1 MEPLWAGGY
10 FFRWMVYS
18 PHPRLPCLGG
28 ATLAG
33 VGTWLTVK
41 VGRPLVQL
49 NFAGQGFEGDFRFS
63 VARLRESAESVAS
76 YGGEPVEFEIFEERF
91 QKVFANFRSI
101 MARQMRVNCLTQGY
115 AQVAVIFPLLVVLPR
130 YFLKQIGWGW
140 LDASDQRF
148 LLRL

>member
-1 MEPLWAGGY
+1 M
-10 FFRWMVYS
+10 
-18 PHPRLPCLGG
+18 
-28 ATLAG
+28 
-33 VGTWLTVK
+33 
-41 VGRPLVQL
+41 

-63 VARLRESAESVAS
+63 LARLRESAESVAS
-76 YGGEPVEFEIFEERF
+76 YGDEPVEFEIFEERF

-101 MARQMRVNCLTQGY
+101 MARQMRVNCPTQGY